1 MRKTDGK
8 IKLIVITLLAAV
20 LSIGMSVAVYADNPV
35 HVNSVDVTGMGN
47 RYTSVPA
54 GETIDVVEYS
64 ATSCTIHRL
73 DGYEVDENTTVTI
86 NGKKTKFDSR
96 RPDPGFPDLIHYT
109 FKVDDSSDS
118 SDKSSENS
126 SSGSS
131 KKKSENHEPGSWV
144 KNPNEKQSLGMS
156 AAGLAAGTT
165 LGWQEQG
172 QLGKMAFAAAKPA
185 GWSEGFSFNIL
196 TNGNADYSLKNG
208 SLQLFIPADYLKAG
222 RQYAVMG
229 IGKGGIVKIFTD
241 QDTNPNTITIN
252 LNLEGYAM
260 ELIYKD

>member
-8 IKLIVITLLAAV
+8 IKLIVLTLLAAV
-20 LSIGMSVAVYADNPV
+20 LSIGMSVAVYAANIYIS
-35 HVNSVDVTGMGN
+35 SVDVTSTGAYNGGKCWAEVAGD
-47 RYTSVPA
+47 SVAINGLSP
-54 GETIDVVEYS
+54 
-64 ATSCTIHRL
+64 
-73 DGYEVDENTTVTI
+73 DENSYYLDSNTKVTL
-86 NGKKTKFDSR
+86 NGKPCKYVKKTSEGPTDYFHFTVSSS
-96 RPDPGFPDLIHYT
+96 
-109 FKVDDSSDS
+109 DSSDS
-118 SDKSSENS
+118 SDS
-126 SSGSS
+126 SS